1 MVSSSVTIVG
11 SLVMMLRLSPRLVLV
26 FAVTIPLAL
35 LLASYLTH
43 MVQPMFRARSR
54 AAGELNGY
62 VEEMISGQKTLRA
75 YTQEERVIQD
85 MDVQN
90 KKLVDAYYKTDY
102 YASIMGPATNA
113 INNLALALISVFGA
127 HPVSPWLHQHRQHL
141 CLRALL
147 QEVHRA
153 HPGDRRDLR

>member
-1 MVSSSVTIVG
+1 
-11 SLVMMLRLSPRLVLV
+11 
-26 FAVTIPLAL
+26 
-35 LLASYLTH
+35 

-102 YASIMGPATNA
+102 YASIMARPPTP
-113 INNLALALISVFGA
+113 STTW
-127 HPVSPWLHQHRQHL
+127 PW
-141 CLRALL
+141 
-147 QEVHRA
+147 
-153 HPGDRRDLR
+153 P

>member
-1 MVSSSVTIVG
+1 MVQVVSSSVTIVG

-90 KKLVDAYYKTDY
+90 KKLVDAYYKT
-102 YASIMGPATNA
+102 
-113 INNLALALISVFGA
+113 
-127 HPVSPWLHQHRQHL
+127 
-141 CLRALL
+141 CLLYTSRC
-147 QEVHRA
+147 V
-153 HPGDRRDLR
+153 